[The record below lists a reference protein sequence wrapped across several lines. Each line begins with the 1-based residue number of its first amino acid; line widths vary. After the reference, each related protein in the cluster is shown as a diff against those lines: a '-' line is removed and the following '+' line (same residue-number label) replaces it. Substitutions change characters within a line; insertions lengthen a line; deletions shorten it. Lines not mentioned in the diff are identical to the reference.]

1 MRMGVVLSVV
11 GLALTLIG
19 LIVVNSGSVGAGSAD
34 SSPLRLLFYL
44 GPVLLAIGGV
54 RVLAEARRRGM

>member
-1 MRMGVVLSVV
+1 MRLGLVLSVV

-19 LIVVNSGSVGAGSAD
+19 LVVVNGGGADAGAAD
-34 SSPLRLLFYL
+34 ASPWRLLFYF

-54 RVLAEARRRGM
+54 RVLAEARRRSM